1 MNAAPIIKRVHPAAT
16 APDPLHGLF
25 AATIKGKTATVEYEP
40 DPDLR
45 DTEQIP
51 LLEQGGID
59 EFLRRE
65 VLPYAPDACYSSA
78 AVKVGY
84 EINFNRHFYKP
95 QRMRSLEEIRADILA
110 LENDT
115 EGLLVGILGQQN
127 QPTLARAKS

>member
-1 MNAAPIIKRVHPAAT
+1 MSPTQTYGTQSKFRYLSKV
-16 APDPLHGLF
+16 GLTSSYGAKF
-25 AATIKGKTATVEYEP
+25 CPTHQTLVTV
-40 DPDLR
+40 
-45 DTEQIP
+45 
-51 LLEQGGID
+51 
-59 EFLRRE
+59 
-65 VLPYAPDACYSSA
+65 SA

-115 EGLLVGILGQQN
+115 EGLLAGILGQQN